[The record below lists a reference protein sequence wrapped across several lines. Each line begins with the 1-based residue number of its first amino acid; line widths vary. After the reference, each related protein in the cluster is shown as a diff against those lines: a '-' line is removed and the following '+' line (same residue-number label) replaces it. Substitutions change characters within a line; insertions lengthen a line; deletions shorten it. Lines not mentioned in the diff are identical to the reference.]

1 MPYSIRKVPKRNCYR
16 VTNTK
21 TKQIRAKCT
30 SKAKAKKQLSLIYAL
45 DSNPNFKYKL
55 RNTRRLKR

>member
-21 TKQIRAKCT
+21 THKVRAKCT
-30 SKAKAKKQLSLIYAL
+30 SKAKAKKQISLIYAI
-45 DSNPNFKYKL
+45 DANPNYKL